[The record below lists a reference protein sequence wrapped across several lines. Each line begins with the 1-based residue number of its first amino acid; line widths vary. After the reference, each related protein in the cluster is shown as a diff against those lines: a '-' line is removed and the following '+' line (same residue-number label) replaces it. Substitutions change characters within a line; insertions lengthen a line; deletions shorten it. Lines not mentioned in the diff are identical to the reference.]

1 MATSAAVEVP
11 RHDVE
16 MQDQQGRVSPSHE
29 KKGASHVFTA
39 EKDGNDTDSTD
50 EIKQDGV
57 RQVEAVTQV
66 WTRTAMWSVFAM

>member
-1 MATSAAVEVP
+1 MAASADVETP

-16 MQDQQGRVSPSHE
+16 MQGRVSPSHG
-29 KKGASHVFTA
+29 KDDSHVFAT
-39 EKDGNDTDSTD
+39 EKGGHESDSTD

-57 RQVEAVTQV
+57 KQVEAVTQV